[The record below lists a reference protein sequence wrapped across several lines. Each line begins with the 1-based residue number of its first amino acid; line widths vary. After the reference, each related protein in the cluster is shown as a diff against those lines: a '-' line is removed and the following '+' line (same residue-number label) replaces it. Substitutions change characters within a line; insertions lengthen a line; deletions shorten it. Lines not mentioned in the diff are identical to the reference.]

1 MPKEIVYAEA
11 GARTAGGLPGGAG
24 DHWEGIGMSV
34 GIGIIG
40 AGVMGADHAR
50 LIAGHVAGAQLVAVS
65 DADEGRARETSEKH
79 FARRHYVDGNA
90 LIADPEVEAVI
101 VASPDATHIEY
112 TLACL
117 GAGKPVLCEKPLA
130 PTVAEALQAVE
141 AEVKLG
147 KRLIQVGYMRRFDP
161 AYVEMRNTL
170 RSGALGRAVMVHC
183 AHRNVSA
190 PDWFTP
196 ENAITNSGV
205 HEIDVIRWLVDDEI
219 AAVRAIKP
227 KGRGQEKP
235 GDPVLMILET
245 AGGILASV
253 EVFIN
258 ARYGYEVRGEL
269 VCEEG
274 TIDLARPWP
283 GEMRRGLAQSSAFPP
298 DWRGRFEDAYRIELQ
313 GWVNSIRGGPP
324 VGASAWDGY
333 AATAIAEAGVQS
345 LRRGERVEVKLAA
358 KPAFYA

>member
-1 MPKEIVYAEA
+1 
-11 GARTAGGLPGGAG
+11 
-24 DHWEGIGMSV
+24 MSV

-50 LIAGHVAGAQLVAVS
+50 LIAGQVAGAHLVAVS
-65 DADEGRARETSEKH
+65 DADEGRAQAIAKRHS
-79 FARRHYVDGNA
+79 ARRHYADGNT
-90 LIADPEVEAVI
+90 LIADSEVDAVV

-112 TLACL
+112 TLTCL
-117 GAGKPVLCEKPLA
+117 KAGKPLLCEKPLA
-130 PTVAEALQAVE
+130 PTAAEALRAIE
-141 AEVKLG
+141 AEVKGG

-161 AYVEMRNTL
+161 AYAEMRDTL
-170 RSGALGRAVMVHC
+170 TSGALGRAVMFHC

-196 ENAITNSGV
+196 ENSITNSGV
-205 HEIDVIRWLVDDEI
+205 HEIDIVRWLVDDEI
-219 AAVRAIKP
+219 FAVRAIKP
-227 KGRGQEKP
+227 KGRGHEKP

-245 AGGILASV
+245 AGGILADV
-253 EVFIN
+253 EIFIN

-274 TIDLARPWP
+274 TVDLARPVL
-283 GEMRRGLAQSSAFPP
+283 GEIRRGLNRSTALPP

-313 GWVNSIRGGPP
+313 GWVNALRGGPP

-333 AATAIAEAGVQS
+333 AATAIAEAGVES
-345 LRRGERVEVKLAA
+345 LRSGGRVEVKLAP
-358 KPAFYA
+358 KPDFYVRE

>member
-1 MPKEIVYAEA
+1 MRRLETGTPEGYRI
-11 GARTAGGLPGGAG
+11 GTD
-24 DHWEGIGMSV
+24 DHGEGIGMSV

-50 LIAGHVAGAQLVAVS
+50 LIAGHVAGAHLVAVS
-65 DADEGRARETSEKH
+65 DADEGRAQATAKEHS
-79 FARRHYVDGNA
+79 ARRHYADGDK
-90 LIADPEVEAVI
+90 LIADREVEAVI
-101 VASPDATHIEY
+101 VASPDATHIDY

-117 GAGKPVLCEKPLA
+117 IAGKPVLCEKPLA
-130 PTVAEALQAVE
+130 PTAAEALRAIE
-141 AEVKLG
+141 AEVKGG

-170 RSGALGRAVMVHC
+170 KSGALGRAVMVHC

-196 ENAITNSGV
+196 ENSITNSGV
-205 HEIDVIRWLVDDEI
+205 HEIDIIRWLVDDEI
-219 AAVRAIKP
+219 TAVRAIKP

-245 AGGILASV
+245 AGGVLADV

-274 TIDLARPWP
+274 TIDLARPWS
-283 GEMRRGLAQSSAFPP
+283 GETRRALAQSSTFPP

-313 GWVNSIRGGPP
+313 GWVNSLRGGPP

-345 LRRGERVEVKLAA
+345 LRRGERVEVKLAP
-358 KPAFYA
+358 KLEFYIRT